1 MTKKLSI
8 SSIIAIIVAV
18 IAIITFFLPFISA
31 TKEFSE
37 QLDRRA
43 NEKVFSSSDLKV
55 GDMKNLSLFDYAK
68 VYLQAG
74 KEIYRDQSTGTFYA
88 ILIGA
93 IAVFAILILLFALG
107 KKAVPIIIFSIL
119 MGIDFYLINWDF
131 TDRRIMPDS
140 DRVWG
145 IAHYAF
151 YPIAVILLIC
161 GIWMLVEK
169 KKAKRQALSREIKFE

>member
-1 MTKKLSI
+1 MNNTRI
-8 SSIIAIIVAV
+8 PQIIAIVVAV
-18 IAIITFFLPFISA
+18 IAIIAFFLPFISA
-31 TKEFSE
+31 TKEYSE
-37 QLDRRA
+37 YLDLRA
-43 NEKVFSSSDLKV
+43 NEKVYSSSDLKV

-74 KEIYRDQSTGTFYA
+74 KEIYRDQAAGTFYA

-93 IAVFAILILLFALG
+93 VAVFAILILLFALG
-107 KKAVPIIIFSIL
+107 KKAIPTIIFSIL
-119 MGIDFYLINWDF
+119 MGIDFFLINWDF

-140 DRVWG
+140 NRIWG

-169 KKAKRQALSREIKFE
+169 KKGKRQAPSM